1 MSHSVVLVAPP
12 NPSMLEPRIA
22 PPLGLLSLVAYAR
35 QQGRDTT
42 DWRVIDLN
50 VECYA
55 PEAPRGHATHDF
67 SLARCMAEIPTGADV
82 YGLSFASMQ
91 YPHAVAIAAE
101 LAERDP
107 QALLVCGGSHPSAVG
122 KEVLTTSAFEAA
134 VVGEGETAFLDI
146 LEDKYQAIDTMFHGR
161 QIKDLN
167 ALPFPARDLVD
178 FSKYVRKIGGQ
189 PATNMITSRGCPAK
203 CIFCQQESLWGKGL
217 RMQSASR
224 IIAEV
229 DNIYETT
236 EIRNILFLDDS
247 LTARPRRDLV
257 ELCAR
262 LKGRG
267 VLWRGWTRAN
277 LCTRKGDPDM
287 LHMMADSGCQALCI
301 GVEAGTDK
309 VLQALQ
315 KGTTVEINRQ
325 AIRNVAE
332 SGMSCRASIMVG
344 NPSETWEDVVAL
356 RDFVEEMSP
365 WLDDWLLSSY
375 VPLPGTPSWDDP
387 EKHGMRIDKA
397 KAKAT
402 HYQHFFVVGGHEQSG
417 TVHELLDGTGP
428 DDIQLRHD
436 FVLESLLRLA
446 PRDRVKVTIGRRGNG
461 SGNLRHPAPG
471 QPATT

>member
-1 MSHSVVLVAPP
+1 MLNMTLSVVLVAPP

-35 QQGRDTT
+35 QQGWDTT

-50 VECYA
+50 VECYEPTA
-55 PEAPRGHATHDF
+55 PKGHATHDF
-67 SLARCMAEIPTGADV
+67 SMARCMAEIPSGADV

-91 YPHAVAIAAE
+91 YPHAVAIAKE
-101 LAERDP
+101 LVARQP
-107 QALLVCGGSHPSAVG
+107 GALVVCGGSHPSAVPS
-122 KEVLTTSAFEAA
+122 ECLEPFD
-134 VVGEGETAFLDI
+134 VVVTGEGEAAFLKVISDWGT
-146 LEDKYQAIDTMFHGR
+146 KPSNPVGQVYQGE
-161 QIKDLN
+161 QIKALD
-167 ALPFPARDLVD
+167 ALPFPARDMVD
-178 FSKYVRKIGGQ
+178 FSKYVRKIAGQ

-217 RMQSASR
+217 RMQSAGR

-236 EIRNILFLDDS
+236 GIRNILFLDDS
-247 LTARPRRDLV
+247 LTARPRKDLV

-262 LKGRG
+262 LKDRG

-277 LCTRKGDPDM
+277 LCTRKGDADM
-287 LHMMADSGCQALCI
+287 LKMMADAGCQALCI

-309 VLQALQ
+309 VLKALQ

-325 AIRNVAE
+325 AIKNVAE

-356 RDFVEEMSP
+356 VDFIEEMSP

-387 EKHGMRIDKA
+387 EAHGMRIDKRLA
-397 KAKAT
+397 KET
-402 HYQHFFVVGGHEQSG
+402 DYRHFFVVGGHEQSG

-428 DDIQLRHD
+428 KDIQLRHD
-436 FVLESLLRLA
+436 FVLETLLRLA
-446 PRDRVKVTIGRRGNG
+446 PRDRVKVTIGREDNE
-461 SGNLRHPAPG
+461 
-471 QPATT
+471 